1 MIIIAYFE
9 YEYDE
14 SYAFR
19 NCISCLSFHPKTH
32 NHQFE
37 SLTLWQ

>member
-1 MIIIAYFE
+1 MTQMMIIAYFE

-19 NCISCLSFHPKTH
+19 NCISCLSFHPKLTII
-32 NHQFE
+32 
-37 SLTLWQ
+37 SLKV